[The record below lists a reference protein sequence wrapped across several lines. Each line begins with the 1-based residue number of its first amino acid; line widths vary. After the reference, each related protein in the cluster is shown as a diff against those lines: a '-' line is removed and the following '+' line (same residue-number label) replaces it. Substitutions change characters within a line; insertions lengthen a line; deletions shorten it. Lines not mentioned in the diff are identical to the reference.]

1 MSIVPDHWREAALTP
16 PFAWGAPLAS
26 GVLRSSPEDFKVDE
40 ILGFDAAGAGPHA
53 LLVVRKRGANTE
65 WVAREL
71 ARAAGCKPFEVGFAG
86 LKDRNAVTTQH
97 FTVPRVTPGNKPR
110 EAAEFAGLTGEGF
123 EVLRAEPH
131 QRKLPRG
138 ALAGNRF
145 DIVARGVDCDP
156 TALSRRLSDIAT
168 GGVPNYF
175 GPQRFGRGAGNLAAV
190 MSAAETIAAGGARGR
205 GRGRSDQGF
214 MFSAARSLIF
224 NAILAERVRAGTW
237 NRLGAGDVANLDGR
251 GSVFAADVADATLE
265 SRLAALEIHPTA
277 PLVGEGA
284 PMSGAGVALLEESV
298 AARFPEALAVIRA
311 ERMNAERRA
320 LRIRVRELTHDYADG
335 VLRVRFALDA
345 GSFATT
351 VLRELLAIA
360 QDDE

>member
-1 MSIVPDHWREAALTP
+1 MPPIPDHWRDAALTP
-16 PFAWGAPLAS
+16 PYAWGAPLSS
-26 GVLRSSPEDFKVDE
+26 GELRSSPEDFVVDE
-40 ILGFDAAGAGPHA
+40 ILGFEAAGIGPHA

-97 FTVPRVTPGNKPR
+97 FTVPCTAPGKRPR
-110 EAAEFAGLTGEGF
+110 DAAEFLGVAGEGF
-123 EVLRAEPH
+123 EVLSAAAH

-156 TALSRRLSDIAT
+156 LALTRRVAEIAA

-175 GPQRFGRGAGNLAAV
+175 GPQRFGRDSGNLSAV
-190 MSAAETIAAGGARGR
+190 ISAAGAIAEGGRRER

-224 NAILAERVRAGTW
+224 NAILAERVSAGAW

-251 GSVFAADVADATLE
+251 GSVFAVDAADTTIE
-265 SRLAALEIHPTA
+265 SRVAALEIHPTA
-277 PLVGEGA
+277 PLLGEGRS
-284 PMSGAGVALLEESV
+284 MSSGEIAALEESV

-320 LRIRVRELTHDYADG
+320 LRIRVRELTHEYADG

-351 VLRELLAIA
+351 VLREIIA
-360 QDDE
+360 VAKEEE

>member
-1 MSIVPDHWREAALTP
+1 MPMIPDHWRDAALKP
-16 PFAWGAPLAS
+16 PHAWGGPLGG
-26 GVLRSSPEDFKVDE
+26 GVLRSAPEDFKVDE

-97 FTVPRVTPGNKPR
+97 FTVPRGKR
-110 EAAEFAGLTGEGF
+110 DAAEFVGVTGEGF
-123 EVLRAEPH
+123 EVLSASAH

-138 ALAGNRF
+138 ALAGNWF
-145 DIVARGVDCDP
+145 DIAVREFDCDP
-156 TALSRRLSDIAT
+156 AALTRRLAQIAE

-175 GPQRFGRGAGNLAAV
+175 GPQRFGRDAGNLAAV
-190 MSAAETIAAGGARGR
+190 LAAAETIANAQGGQRGR

-214 MFSAARSLIF
+214 MFSAARSLVF
-224 NAILAERVRAGTW
+224 NAILAERVRAKTW
-237 NRLGAGDVANLDGR
+237 NILGAGDVANLDGR
-251 GSVFAADVADATLE
+251 GSVFPVDGTDAAIGPRA
-265 SRLAALEIHPTA
+265 AALEIHPTA
-277 PLVGEGA
+277 PLVGEGT
-284 PMSGAGVALLEESV
+284 PMSSGEIAKLEEDV
-298 AARFPEALAVIRA
+298 AARFPEALTVIRA

-320 LRIRVRELTHDYADG
+320 LRIRVRDLSHDYADG

-351 VLRELLAIA
+351 VLREIVAAA
-360 QDDE
+360 QGEE